1 MSRPISPA
9 AKKAEQDF
17 LAVIRL
23 AGIEKGAKSHQYTS
37 GGVTYRVHAY
47 ACDPLCAEYG
57 GKVRVM
63 RLLRLSTLIMQLSR
77 NDAKFFAPIESAF
90 EELTV
95 HFPLLVS
102 YFKAS
107 QLNSCFGTWVRWD

>member
-9 AKKAEQDF
+9 AKKAEQNF
-17 LAVIRL
+17 LAAVRL
-23 AGIEKGAKSHQYTS
+23 VGIEKGAKSHQYTS

-77 NDAKFFAPIESAF
+77 NDAKFFDPIESAF

-95 HFPLLVS
+95 HFPLLTS
-102 YFKAS
+102 YYEAAR
-107 QLNSCFGTWVRWD
+107 LGGCFGTWIRY